1 MSDKTTLRLTIL
13 GCGSSGGVP
22 RVGGDWGICDPAE
35 PKNRRMRCSLLIE
48 QWKGEAEP
56 PQDERTIL
64 LVDTSPDLREQL
76 LMTGTGRLDALL
88 FTHEHA
94 DQTHG
99 IDDVRALA
107 YRMAKRIP
115 TYMDSNT
122 KSELGHRFH
131 YLFEK
136 PEGRVHPPI
145 LDLQPL
151 LKDNKMVEISGP
163 GGIISAE
170 FLEVSHGPTSSGGFI
185 FNGRAA
191 YTPDVWSIDD
201 NVLNRMTGLDVW
213 IMDALRYNEHP
224 THAHADRCM
233 EWAAKTCTKQTIL
246 TNLHIDMDYQTLSDE
261 LTGNH
266 VPAYDSM
273 TIEL

>member
-1 MSDKTTLRLTIL
+1 MTLRMTIL

-22 RVGGDWGICDPAE
+22 RIGGDWGVCDPQE
-35 PKNRRMRCSLLIE
+35 PKNRRTRCSVLLE

-56 PQDERTIL
+56 PQKERTMI

-76 LMTGTGRLDALL
+76 LKTATKRLDALL

-107 YRMAKRIP
+107 YRMGQRIP
-115 TYMDSNT
+115 TYMDAHT
-122 KSELGHRFH
+122 KPHVVDRFS

-151 LKDNKMVEISGP
+151 LSDGETVRIDGP
-163 GGIISAE
+163 GGVIKAE
-170 FLEVSHGPTSSGGFI
+170 FLSVSHGPTASGGFL
-185 FNGRAA
+185 FNDKIA
-191 YTPDVWSIDD
+191 YTPDVWGVSDKIVKKLSGVDAW
-201 NVLNRMTGLDVW
+201 V
-213 IMDALRYNEHP
+213 IDALRYNEHP
-224 THAHADRCM
+224 THAHADRAM
-233 EWAAKTCTKQTIL
+233 KWIAGSAAKQGIL
-246 TNLHIDMDYQTLSDE
+246 TNLHIDMDYQTLCDE
-261 LTGNH
+261 LPGQHCAGFDGMQIT
-266 VPAYDSM
+266 A
-273 TIEL
+273 

>member
-1 MSDKTTLRLTIL
+1 MTLRMTIL

-22 RVGGDWGICDPAE
+22 RVGGDWGVCDPLE
-35 PKNRRMRCSLLIE
+35 PKNRRMRCSILVE
-48 QWKGEAEP
+48 QWEGGQDTPAP
-56 PQDERTIL
+56 PQKERTIL

-107 YRMAKRIP
+107 YRMGQRIP
-115 TYMDSNT
+115 TFMDEPSR
-122 KSELGHRFH
+122 KEIAERFH
-131 YLFEK
+131 YLFQT
-136 PEGRVHPPI
+136 PEGRMHPPI

-151 LKDNKMVEISGP
+151 LEDGKKFELDGP

-170 FLEVSHGPTSSGGFI
+170 YLTVSHGPTPSGGFI
-185 FNGRAA
+185 FNGQIA
-191 YTPDVWSIDD
+191 YTPDVWSISDE
-201 NVLNRMTGLDVW
+201 VLDRMQDLDVW
-213 IMDALRYNEHP
+213 VMDALRYNEHP

-233 EWAAKTCTKQTIL
+233 QWVARTKTKQAVL
-246 TNLHIDMDYQTLSDE
+246 TNLHIDMDYKTLGKE
-261 LTGNH
+261 LLGEH
-266 VPAYDSM
+266 KAGYDGM
-273 TIEL
+273 TISL